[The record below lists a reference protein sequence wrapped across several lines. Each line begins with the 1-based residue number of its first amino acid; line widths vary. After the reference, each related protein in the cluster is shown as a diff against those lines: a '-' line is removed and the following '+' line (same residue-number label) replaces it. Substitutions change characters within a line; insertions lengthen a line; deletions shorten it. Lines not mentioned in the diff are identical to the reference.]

1 MEASAKLCHA
11 VCVQNEGPF
20 VSELASFGGSEQGA
34 RGWCLR
40 GTATRSREGKT
51 ERPIL
56 NQFLRRVREQV
67 LDTVHDSRVAENN
80 FIKGGEYAMPMAA
93 HEERLTTTLAV
104 IAAWARVLEFHSQ
117 RAPAC
122 H

>member
-1 MEASAKLCHA
+1 MQYACKMKVLLFQNSRPLVEASRAPVDGVYA
-11 VCVQNEGPF
+11 
-20 VSELASFGGSEQGA
+20 
-34 RGWCLR
+34 

-51 ERPIL
+51 ERPIP
-56 NQFLRRVREQV
+56 NQSLRRVREQV
-67 LDTVHDSRVAENN
+67 LDTVHGSRVAENN

-104 IAAWARVLEFHSQ
+104 IAAWARVLEFHSH